1 MTPETPDVST
11 PLAGRP
17 KPMSNL
23 GALGLG
29 TPEVERWI
37 QTGKGKEI
45 YGHRKSK
52 SVGFK
57 ARETVQVEVEDK
69 EENENEADKSLVS
82 IHASPQG
89 RKTSSGSMHSPRL
102 PSTTGS
108 SATELLKSIVQDA
121 MYDYQVET
129 KTEMMGLHLDLVRM
143 GRSWKAELRALMDEY
158 VGDLKELREEN
169 ARLREENMRLRR
181 CM

>member
-1 MTPETPDVST
+1 
-11 PLAGRP
+11 
-17 KPMSNL
+17 MSNL
-23 GALGLG
+23 GVLGLG

-37 QTGKGKEI
+37 QTGKRKEMP
-45 YGHRKSK
+45 GHRKSK

-57 ARETVQVEVEDK
+57 PKETEEGVGEDK
-69 EENENEADKSLVS
+69 EENENEADRSLVS
-82 IHASPQG
+82 IHASPQS
-89 RKTSSGSMHSPRL
+89 RKKSSGSMHSPRL
-102 PSTTGS
+102 PSTAGS

-143 GRSWKAELRALMDEY
+143 GRSWKAELRTLMDEY
-158 VGDLKELREEN
+158 VGDLRELREEN

-181 CM
+181 CV